1 MAEQSDRASRPAGE
15 DRVRLEDVRKAAATL
30 AGVAHR
36 TPVLTS
42 TRLDRQAGCRLYL
55 KAENLQRSGSFK
67 FRGAYNRLAALS
79 AGGRRAGVVAFS
91 SGNHGQALALAG
103 QLLGVPVSVLM
114 ASDSPRVK
122 QRAAVGYG
130 ATVQFYGPD
139 GDRHALA
146 VQAAAQRNAVFV
158 HPYEDPV
165 VIAGQGTAA
174 LELLEDVSD
183 LDTLVVPIGG
193 GGLISGC
200 AVAAKGLNPAIRV
213 IGVEPAAG
221 NDTYLSVAAGRRV
234 SIGLPGTIA
243 DGLRTRS
250 PGERAYQMITELV
263 DEVVLVSEAE
273 IMAAVTTLALTAKT
287 VTEPSGAVSAAAVL
301 AGRVTGRRVGVIL
314 SGGNVDPGRL
324 ARIIHSGAEAAEEKM
339 SEP

>member
-1 MAEQSDRASRPAGE
+1 MA
-15 DRVRLEDVRKAAATL
+15 DRVGLADVQKAAATL

-42 TRLDRQAGCRLYL
+42 ARLDRRVGCRLYF

-67 FRGAYNRLAALS
+67 FRGAFNRLSALS
-79 AGGRRAGVVAFS
+79 AGERRRGVVAFS
-91 SGNHGQALALAG
+91 SGNHGQAVALAG
-103 QLLGVPVSVLM
+103 QLLGIPVSVFM
-114 ASDSPRVK
+114 AGDGPRVK
-122 QRAAVGYG
+122 RLAAAGYG
-130 ATVQFYGPD
+130 AAVEFYGPD
-139 GDRHALA
+139 SDRHALA
-146 VQAAAQRNAVFV
+146 AQAAARRGAVFA

-174 LELLEDVSD
+174 LELLEEVSD

-193 GGLISGC
+193 GGLISGS
-200 AVAAKGLNPAIRV
+200 AVAAKGINPAIRV
-213 IGVEPAAG
+213 VGVEPEAG
-221 NDTYLSVAAGRRV
+221 NDTYLSLAAGRRI
-234 SIGLPGTIA
+234 SIDLPDTIA
-243 DGLRTRS
+243 DGLRTTS
-250 PGERAYQMITELV
+250 PGERTYQLMTRLV

-273 IMAAVTTLALTAKT
+273 IAAAVTTLALTAKT
-287 VTEPSGAVSAAAVL
+287 VTEPSGAVAAAAVL

-324 ARIIHSGAEAAEEKM
+324 AWIIGSGAEGGAEGGAETEEM